1 MLGAS
6 LLALRTFRDS
16 YLKIWVVGW
25 AALLASHLAEHC
37 LAAKFPAPFDQV
49 VVHAAFVLAVGLLA
63 CAVLVY
69 ARMRDL
75 ILPLMVITPVL
86 VGFAGARVLLWP
98 DSVPLRVALEISYRF
113 VLLTAAVS
121 LLRARRGRW
130 EPAAWLLALT
140 LPMLHLGWSPFTD
153 AVPLGASIAIEVA
166 VGLSMLLVVFD
177 EARGRTRRLIAMQR
191 ITEQQLARIE
201 GRNDIEQFLAE
212 RTARIPVGRRIEP
225 EEVAKAVLW
234 LAFDAP
240 DYVTAER
247 LNVSGG
253 LDKD

>member
-1 MLGAS
+1 MWNSAERLGIVRPSAAEWTLLILLGAS

-130 EPAAWLLALT
+130 EPAAWLLA
-140 LPMLHLGWSPFTD
+140 FD
-153 AVPLGASIAIEVA
+153 IA
-166 VGLSMLLVVFD
+166 
-177 EARGRTRRLIAMQR
+177 
-191 ITEQQLARIE
+191 QLAALL
-201 GRNDIEQFLAE
+201 FL
-212 RTARIPVGRRIEP
+212 T
-225 EEVAKAVLW
+225 
-234 LAFDAP
+234 
-240 DYVTAER
+240 
-247 LNVSGG
+247 GG
-253 LDKD
+253 LQNPFSLLFLGPVLISATALLDRNPSPDEDEIRLALSGNLCRCTGYSGIVRAVQSAAGELAS

>member
-1 MLGAS
+1 MSASLWSMWNSAERLGIVRPSAAEWTLLILLGAS

-25 AALLASHLAEHC
+25 AALLASRLAEHC
-37 LAAKFPAPFDQV
+37 LAAKLPAPFDQV
-49 VVHAAFVLAVGLLA
+49 VVQAGFVLAIGLLA

-98 DSVPLRVALEISYRF
+98 DSLPLRVALEISYRF

-140 LPMLHLGWSPFTD
+140 LPMLHLAWSPFTD
-153 AVPLGASIAIEVA
+153 GVPVGASIAIEVTL
-166 VGLSMLLVVFD
+166 GLSMLLVVFD
-177 EARGRTRRLIAMQR
+177 EARGRTRRLLAMQR
-191 ITEQQLARIE
+191 II
-201 GRNDIEQFLAE
+201 D
-212 RTARIPVGRRIEP
+212 
-225 EEVAKAVLW
+225 
-234 LAFDAP
+234 
-240 DYVTAER
+240 
-247 LNVSGG
+247 
-253 LDKD
+253 

>member
-1 MLGAS
+1 MSASLWSMWNSMARLGIARPSAAEWTLLILLGAS
-6 LLALRTFRDS
+6 LLTLRAFREN
-16 YLKIWVVGW
+16 YLKIWILGW
-25 AALLASHLAEHC
+25 ITLLISQMAEHC
-37 LAAKFPAPFDQV
+37 FASHIPPPFDTV
-49 VVHAAFVLAVGLLA
+49 VVQATFVLAVGLLA
-63 CAVLVY
+63 CSVLVY

-75 ILPLMVITPVL
+75 ILLLMVITPVL

-166 VGLSMLLVVFD
+166 LGLSMLLVVFD

-191 ITEQQLARIE
+191 ITEGITGAQQ
-201 GRNDIEQFLAE
+201 
-212 RTARIPVGRRIEP
+212 
-225 EEVAKAVLW
+225 
-234 LAFDAP
+234 
-240 DYVTAER
+240 
-247 LNVSGG
+247 
-253 LDKD
+253 